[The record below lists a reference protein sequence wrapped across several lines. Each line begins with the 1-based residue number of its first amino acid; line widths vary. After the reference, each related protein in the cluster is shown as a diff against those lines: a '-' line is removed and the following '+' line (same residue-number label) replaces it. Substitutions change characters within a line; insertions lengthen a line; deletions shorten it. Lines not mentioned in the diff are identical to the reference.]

1 MEAITDS
8 VFFTIIVTLV
18 AIGILVAVHEAGHFF
33 VARWC
38 KVKVLR
44 FSVGFGKPIWRRLG
58 KDGTEYV
65 IASLPLG
72 GYVRMLDTRN
82 DQVNAG
88 DLPYAFDQQNVYKRI
103 AIVAA
108 GPLINLLFAALL
120 YGIVHLAGVSQLLP
134 VIGEVQ
140 RDSVAAQQGMQPAQ
154 QVIAIDGVETNSWQQ
169 VHVQLLQHLGDTG
182 RIDVTVQPLNESV
195 LQEQAATPVGERS
208 VQRLVVNG
216 PQRTYTLPVE
226 NWLADNL
233 DATPVQQLGWQVWRP
248 QVPVR
253 LDRIVEGGAA
263 QQAGLQ
269 VGDLITHI
277 NNEPVP
283 DYVVFVKTIQNS
295 PGGFVEVRVERDG
308 LVFDKGLRLQ
318 SKELEDG
325 RLIGLI
331 GVGVMNLHW
340 PDSLMYVPD
349 LSVFEALR
357 AGMTQVGDMV
367 DLTLNTLRSMLFG
380 KLSVEHL
387 SGPISIAQVASSS
400 AAMGWVSFVTFMAYL
415 SVSLGVLNLLPVPML
430 DGGHLMYYLIEM
442 VTGKP
447 VPDRVQQ
454 AGLRIG
460 MALVLSIMLVAI
472 FNDLARL

>member
-1 MEAITDS
+1 MQAITDS
-8 VFFTIIVTLV
+8 VFFTILVTLV
-18 AIGILVAVHEAGHFF
+18 SIGILVAVHEAGHFF

-72 GYVRMLDTRN
+72 GYVRMLDSRN
-82 DQVNAG
+82 DDVSAAQ
-88 DLPYAFDQQNVYKRI
+88 LPYAFDQQGVYKRI

-120 YGIVHLAGVSQLLP
+120 YGLVHLAGVSQLLP
-134 VIGEVQ
+134 VLGEVKSQ
-140 RDSVAAQQGMQPAQ
+140 SVAAQQGMQPAQ
-154 QVIAIDGVETNSWQQ
+154 QIIAVDGVATQSWQQ
-169 VHVQLLQHLGDTG
+169 VHVQLLQRLGDSG
-182 RIDVTVQPLNESV
+182 LVAVQVQPLDGAV
-195 LQEQAATPVGERS
+195 LQQQAATPVAQRE
-208 VQRLVVNG
+208 VQQLVING
-216 PQRTYTLPVE
+216 ASRTYELPIE

-253 LDRIVEGGAA
+253 LDRILDGGAA

-277 NNEPVP
+277 NNEPMP
-283 DYVVFVKTIQNS
+283 DYVVFVKTVQNS
-295 PGGFVEVRVERDG
+295 PGGYIELRVERDG
-308 LVFDKGLRLQ
+308 LVFEQGLRLH
-318 SKELEDG
+318 SKELDDG
-325 RLIGLI
+325 RLIGRI
-331 GVGVMNLHW
+331 GVGVMNLYW
-340 PDSLMYVPD
+340 PDSLLYTPE
-349 LSVFEALR
+349 LSLLEALL
-357 AGMTQVGDMV
+357 AGTEQVRDMIG
-367 DLTLNTLRSMLFG
+367 LTLNTLRSMLFG

-454 AGLRIG
+454 VGLRIG
-460 MALVLSIMLVAI
+460 MAVVLSIMFIAI

>member
-1 MEAITDS
+1 MDAITDS
-8 VFFTIIVTLV
+8 IFFTVIVTLI
-18 AIGILVAVHEAGHFF
+18 AIGVLVAVHEAGHFF

-38 KVKVLR
+38 QVKVIR
-44 FSVGFGKPIWRRLG
+44 FSIGFGKPIWRRLG

-82 DQVNAG
+82 DQVIAS

-120 YGIVHLAGVSQLLP
+120 YGAVHLAGVSQLLP
-134 VIGEVQ
+134 VIGEPKT
-140 RDSVAAQQGMQPAQ
+140 DSVAALQGMQSAQ
-154 QVIAIDGVETNSWQQ
+154 QITAIDGVTTQSWQQ
-169 VHVQLLQHLGDTG
+169 VHVQLLQRLGDTG
-182 RIDVTVQPLNESV
+182 RVQVEVQPLNGYV
-195 LQEQAATPVGERS
+195 LQQQAATPVAERR
-208 VQRLVVNG
+208 QQDLVVNG
-216 PQRTYTLPVE
+216 PMRTYELPIE

-233 DATPVQQLGWQVWRP
+233 DSTPVQQLGWQVWRP

-253 LDRIVEGGAA
+253 LGRIVAGGAA
-263 QQAGLQ
+263 EQAGLQ

-283 DYVVFVKTIQNS
+283 DYVVFVKTVQNA
-295 PGGFVEVRVERDG
+295 PGGYVDLRIERDG
-308 LVFDKGLRLQ
+308 LVFEQGLRLQ
-318 SKELEDG
+318 SKELDDG
-325 RLIGLI
+325 RLIGRI

-340 PDSLMYVPD
+340 PDSLMYTPD
-349 LSVFEALR
+349 LSVLQALV
-357 AGMTQVGDMV
+357 AGLNQVGDMIG
-367 DLTLNTLRSMLFG
+367 LTLNTLRSMLFG

-430 DGGHLMYYLIEM
+430 DGGHLMYYLIEL

-460 MALVLSIMLVAI
+460 MALVLSIMFIAI

>member
-8 VFFTIIVTLV
+8 VLFTIIVTLI

-38 KVKVLR
+38 QVKVLR

-82 DQVNAG
+82 DQVTAAQ
-88 DLPYAFDQQNVYKRI
+88 LPYAFDQQSVYKRI

-108 GPLINLLFAALL
+108 GPVINLLFAALL
-120 YGIVHLAGVSQLLP
+120 YGLVHLAGVSQLLP
-134 VIGEVQ
+134 VIGSVEP
-140 RDSVAAQQGMQPAQ
+140 DSVAAQEGMQSTQ
-154 QVIAIDGVETNSWQQ
+154 QVVAIDGVETKSWQQ
-169 VHVQLLQHLGDTG
+169 VHVQLLQHLGATG
-182 RIDVTVQPLNESV
+182 SVEVTVQPLNEKV
-195 LQEQAATPVGERS
+195 LQQQAATPVE
-208 VQRLVVNG
+208 QRGAQHLVVNG
-216 PQRTYTLPVE
+216 AQRTYHLPIE
-226 NWLADNL
+226 NWLADDL
-233 DATPVQQLGWQVWRP
+233 ETTPVQQLGWQVWRP

-269 VGDLITHI
+269 IGDLITHI

-283 DYVVFVKTIQNS
+283 DYVVFVKTVQNS
-295 PGGFVEVRVERDG
+295 PGGFVDLRVERDG
-308 LVFDKGLRLQ
+308 LVFERGLRLQ
-318 SKELEDG
+318 SKELADG

-340 PDSLMYVPD
+340 PDSLMYIPD
-349 LSVFEALR
+349 LSVFEALA
-357 AGMTQVGDMV
+357 AGVGQVGDMI

-454 AGLRIG
+454 VGLRVG
-460 MALVLSIMLVAI
+460 MALVLSIMFIAV